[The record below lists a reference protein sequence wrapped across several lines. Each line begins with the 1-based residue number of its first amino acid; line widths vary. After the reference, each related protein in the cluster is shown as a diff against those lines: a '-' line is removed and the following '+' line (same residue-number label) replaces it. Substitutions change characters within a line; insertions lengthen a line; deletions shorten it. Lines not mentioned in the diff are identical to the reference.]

1 MKYDR
6 IMISYV
12 LHNKDP
18 IIQNHYFV
26 RQNNTQKMFVYDGMM
41 IDYVLHNEDS
51 IIQNLNFVRR
61 NVVWKLIT

>member
-1 MKYDR
+1 
-6 IMISYV
+6 
-12 LHNKDP
+12 
-18 IIQNHYFV
+18 
-26 RQNNTQKMFVYDGMM
+26 MFVYDGMM